1 MGLLGV
7 PVRTASKLK
16 DELEGAVVRLA
27 KVGSS
32 LTPASWAF
40 GIQADV
46 ESVGRILYPGRQG
59 RKG

>member
-7 PVRTASKLK
+7 PVRTASKLNE
-16 DELEGAVVRLA
+16 ELEGAVVLPA

-32 LTPASWAF
+32 LIPASWAF

-46 ESVGRILYPGRQG
+46 ESVGRILRRLG
-59 RKG
+59 